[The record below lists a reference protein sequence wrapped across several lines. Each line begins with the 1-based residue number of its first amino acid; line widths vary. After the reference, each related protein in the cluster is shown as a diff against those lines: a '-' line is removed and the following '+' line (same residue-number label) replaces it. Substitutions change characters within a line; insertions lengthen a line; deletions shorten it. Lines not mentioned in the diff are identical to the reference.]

1 MSISS
6 ASGSQMV
13 DMNVTPLVDVMLV
26 LLIIFMVTVPAISH
40 PLQLDL
46 PQRGPTPKTSVPLDP
61 VRIQVLA
68 SSTLSWNGYPVSMQE
83 LAARFDALRAASV
96 SSGVADVSRQPL
108 VKIEAS
114 PEAEY
119 DGIAKVLARAR
130 NADLT
135 KISLVEPNSAE

>member
-26 LLIIFMVTVPAISH
+26 LLIIFMVTVPAISY
-40 PLQLDL
+40 PLQFDL
-46 PQRGPTPKTSVPLDP
+46 PQKGPAPRQSVSMEP

-68 SSTLSWNGYPVSMQE
+68 SGTLSWNGNPISMQE
-83 LAARFDALRAASV
+83 LSARFDALRAASV
-96 SSGVADVSRQPL
+96 SNGVADVSRQPM

-114 PEAEY
+114 PDADY

-130 NADLT
+130 NADLS
-135 KISLVEPNSAE
+135 KISMVASN